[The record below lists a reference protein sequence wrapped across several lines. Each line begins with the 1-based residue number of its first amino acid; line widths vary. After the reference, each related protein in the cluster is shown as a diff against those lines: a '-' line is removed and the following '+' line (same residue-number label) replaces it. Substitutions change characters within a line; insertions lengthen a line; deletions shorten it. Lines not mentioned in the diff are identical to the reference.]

1 MQLVRSSDPRAPP
14 PCPPPLLHQSSRPS
28 PLTLA
33 FNRDHSRRSTLRNTW
48 RDGGREM
55 PSEGPSCPYPQ
66 GSRELRLPAAP
77 GPTLLNAVFVP
88 RAHVSRGA
96 HKGSADRSPRSWGWT
111 HTLPAGCPPWGPWEL
126 QGQEGSPP
134 LAGDKADVISLAVGV
149 DPPCL
154 PPLLIAGI
162 NDMKHVPEAEAQGL
176 AQEAAVLGLVIV
188 KQGPGGQVASSQS
201 GEGQGP

>member
-1 MQLVRSSDPRAPP
+1 MGEEKWPVRGPLAPTPRAAENSVSQQQ
-14 PCPPPLLHQSSRPS
+14 PL
-28 PLTLA
+28 
-33 FNRDHSRRSTLRNTW
+33 
-48 RDGGREM
+48 
-55 PSEGPSCPYPQ
+55 
-66 GSRELRLPAAP
+66 
-77 GPTLLNAVFVP
+77 GPTLLNEVFVP
-88 RAHVSRGA
+88 RAHVSHGA
-96 HKGSADRSPRSWGWT
+96 HEGSADRSPRSWGWT
-111 HTLPAGCPPWGPWEL
+111 HAFPAGCPPWGPWEL

-201 GEGQGP
+201 GEGQGPPRPSPEVLPRGLQTRTAAGGFPRDAVDSEEPQNCVGT